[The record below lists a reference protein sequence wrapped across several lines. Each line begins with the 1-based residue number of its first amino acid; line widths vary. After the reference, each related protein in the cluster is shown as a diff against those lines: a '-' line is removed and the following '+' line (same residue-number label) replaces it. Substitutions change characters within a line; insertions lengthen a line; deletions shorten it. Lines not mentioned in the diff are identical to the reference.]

1 MAELMEKRQYL
12 TMQDMLNAYYPHTS
26 GIRTKAGIT
35 TATPNYRNTIYGTT
49 VFNALV
55 YADELLTG
63 ILPKNPWD
71 HSGFRI
77 RTRRTKQSPGI
88 AEGAPLPDPD
98 IPEIVQVKIRGKEM
112 VKTAKITRLAY
123 DTEASDDNVRWAE
136 ASDDARQAYL
146 DDINSAMLA
155 DAEAGLAGNNP
166 ESIDR
171 IIASH
176 EELTTHGITANY
188 LDIYGIDR
196 DAAASWADSYVD
208 CAADARA
215 LDLDMLGHAVT
226 KCKPHWANKSKDGKV
241 WVTGYDTVER
251 IEQLLE
257 LKHHYVNSIEV
268 KISLGGLSVEGVNA
282 GIEVS
287 TYKKIPIVGV
297 GSVAQPE
304 GELARIYLM
313 DTDRIGFSV
322 ISPTEYIESNDPIVL
337 KEYSRLGA
345 YYTSGEIIATGF
357 GGHGKIRDI
366 AVEDAAPTA

>member
-1 MAELMEKRQYL
+1 MGIKEKIQYPTMEA
-12 TMQDMLNAYYPHTS
+12 MLSAYYPHTS
-26 GIRTKAGIT
+26 HGIRTKSGIT
-35 TATPNYRNTIYGTT
+35 TTTAGYRNTIYGTT

-77 RTRRTKQSPGI
+77 RTKRTAQSPGI

-98 IPEIVQVKIRGKEM
+98 VPEIVQVKVRGKEM

-146 DDINSAMLA
+146 NDINSAMLA
-155 DAEAGLAGNNP
+155 DAGAGLAGNNP

-176 EELTTHGITANY
+176 KELTTHSISSGY
-188 LDIYGIDR
+188 LDVYGIDR

-226 KCKPHWANKSKDGKV
+226 KCKPHWANMSKNGKV

-257 LKHHYVNSIEV
+257 LKHHYVNTAEV
-268 KISLGGLSVEGVNA
+268 KVSLGGISVEGVNA

-287 TYKKIPIVGV
+287 TYKKIPIVGI

-313 DTDRIGFSV
+313 DTDRISFSV
-322 ISPTEYIESNDPIVL
+322 ISPTEYVESSDPIML
-337 KEYSRLGA
+337 DQYARLGS

-366 AVEDAAPTA
+366 AVEDASPSA